1 MCTVVCCAVIGCGRV
16 FDRMSL
22 CVCVCVCLCVCDSLC
37 ACDRSHCVLQYHAMV
52 HIMDEV
58 VGNITDAFKA
68 KSGMWENVRTP
79 QNTTHRTQAQT
90 MLHCKTGLQYH
101 IAAIM

>member
-1 MCTVVCCAVIGCGRV
+1 
-16 FDRMSL
+16 
-22 CVCVCVCLCVCDSLC
+22 
-37 ACDRSHCVLQYHAMV
+37 MV

-79 QNTTHRTQAQT
+79 PPKKTHTAPHSLNRNNYSAFCTLHSALSLYVHTVHDADADAAYWSLTVVMSTSVSHTTLT
-90 MLHCKTGLQYH
+90 
-101 IAAIM
+101 